1 MTDAEFLAWLKS
13 PQAIRVT
20 LVEVVANVA
29 GVETT
34 RYLSTRPYVTGP
46 ADTPAHQ
53 KYSPALATAGGVKFT
68 EQLSLEGEAS
78 LSAGDVEIHN
88 FNGERDSWLNDVW
101 DNRSLKAY
109 IGDPRWAR
117 ADFRLIFNGTVATLG
132 APSSRDVLTLKLRDK
147 LQQLNTP
154 LIETKLGGTTQ
165 NKDQILP
172 LLFGEAHNI
181 TALFT
186 NPTTLEYQVHNTA
199 VEDIFEVRD
208 NGLPVSITKTNA
220 TGKFV
225 LNQQSAGAITVSAQG
240 DKGDGTYRNTVAALI
255 QRIATGY
262 GKASQR
268 FTSGDLDATNL
279 AAFASAHPQPVG
291 AYFSDRTNVLVACQ
305 LLAGSIGAQMV
316 MSRAGLLRLIQIS
329 LPPSGT
335 PVEVRE
341 RQMVERSLTIVDRPE
356 VKASV
361 LLGFNKNYT
370 VQADLVTTI
379 PQEHKDL
386 FAKEWLTSTQS
397 DSTVATKYRLDTEP
411 VQKDTALL
419 RRAEADAEALRQL
432 NLWKVA
438 RTVYRFQATAD
449 MLLLL
454 ELGSACT
461 IYNRRYNLQAG
472 ATGMVIALTPDW
484 ATGRVEVSVLV

>member
-1 MTDAEFLAWLKS
+1 MTDADFLAWLKD
-13 PQAIRVT
+13 PKAIRTT
-20 LVEVVANVA
+20 LVEVVVNVA
-29 GVETT
+29 GSDIT
-34 RYLSTRPYVTGP
+34 RYLSTRPYVTSP
-46 ADTPAHQ
+46 SDTPANQ
-53 KYSPALATAGGVKFT
+53 FYLPAVATAGGVKFT
-68 EQLSLEGEAS
+68 ESLSLDGDAS
-78 LSAGDVEIHN
+78 LSAGDIEIHN

-101 DNRSLKAY
+101 DNRQVQAF
-109 IGDPRWAR
+109 IGDPRWPR
-117 ADFRLIFNGTVATLG
+117 ADFRLIFNGLVATMG
-132 APSSRDVLTLKLRDK
+132 APSSRAVLSLKIRDK

-165 NKDQILP
+165 NKDEILP
-172 LLFGEAHNI
+172 LLFGEGHNI

-186 NPTTLEYQVHNTA
+186 NPTTLEYQVHA
-199 VEDIFEVRD
+199 SADEDIFEVRD
-208 NGLPVSITKTNA
+208 NGLPVSYTKTNS

-240 DKGDGTYRNTVAALI
+240 DKFGGVYRNTISALV
-255 QRIATGY
+255 QRIVTGY

-268 FTSGDLDATNL
+268 FVSGDLDATNL
-279 AAFASAHPQPVG
+279 AAFESAHTQPVG

-305 LLAGSIGAQMV
+305 LLAGSIGAQLV
-316 MSRAGLLRLIQIS
+316 MSRLGQLRLIQID
-329 LPPSGT
+329 LPAGGT

-341 RQMVERSLTIVDRPE
+341 KQIVERSLTVSMRPA
-356 VKASV
+356 VQAAV

-370 VQADLVTTI
+370 TQPDLVTTI

-397 DSTVATKYRLDTEP
+397 DSAVIAKYKLDTEP
-411 VQKDTALL
+411 VQQDTALL
-419 RRAEADAEALRQL
+419 RRVDADAEATRRL

-438 RTVYRFQATAD
+438 RTVYKFEATAD

-454 ELGSACT
+454 ELGNACT

-472 ATGMVIALTPDW
+472 VTGMVLSLSPDW
-484 ATGRVEVSVLV
+484 DTGRVIVEVLT